1 MKTKTLYTTLS
12 AGAVG
17 VAVIAGVTFYS
28 GHQDNKS
35 QQASSAVTTKKAV
48 SMTSKKAKSSTTSS
62 AITEQVSSSSSAP
75 KERVLV
81 ASGTDYHIVI
91 QTGGLG
97 GAFGHITPITQLLDE
112 NSILDVA
119 ASVPNLNNSTLISIV
134 PNDNSWKIRLKHNGK
149 TYNLTIIRATP
160 KYGMITVASDGQADT
175 PYLFDIPASIVD
187 ADTKATQD
195 ITEEEAIKIANK
207 YGQVSEPFTL
217 NTTHV
222 NDKSETEFYLNTPL
236 RKGTAKDVN
245 DLSGTPDA
253 REYAV
258 VSPVDRGHAHLKVGN
273 WTSRTATHS
282 PFFDEDV
289 VR

>member
-12 AGAVG
+12 AGAIG
-17 VAVIAGVTFYS
+17 VVVIAGVTLYS
-28 GHQDNKS
+28 GYQDNKS
-35 QQASSAVTTKKAV
+35 QQASSAATTKKVANV
-48 SMTSKKAKSSTTSS
+48 TSKKAKATTSS
-62 AITEQVSSSSSAP
+62 AVTEQVSSSSSAP

-81 ASGTDYHIVI
+81 ASGTDYHIVL
-91 QTGGLG
+91 QTGGVG

-134 PNDNSWKIRLKHNGK
+134 PNDNSWKISLKHNDK

-160 KYGMITVASDGQADT
+160 KYGMITVESDGQAAT

-207 YGQVSEPFTL
+207 YGQASEPFTL

-245 DLSGTPDA
+245 DLSGTPDT
-253 REYAV
+253 REYAI

-273 WTSRTATHS
+273 WTSTSASHA

>member
-12 AGAVG
+12 AGAIG
-17 VAVIAGVTFYS
+17 VVVIAGVTLYS

-35 QQASSAVTTKKAV
+35 QQASSAATTKKVANA
-48 SMTSKKAKSSTTSS
+48 TSKKATTSS
-62 AITEQVSSSSSAP
+62 AVTEQVSSSSSTP

-81 ASGTDYHIVI
+81 ASGTDYHIVL
-91 QTGGLG
+91 QTGGVG
-97 GAFGHITPITQLLDE
+97 GAFGTLTPITQLLDE
-112 NSILDVA
+112 NSILDVV

-134 PNDNSWKIRLKHNGK
+134 PNDNGWKISLKHNDK

-160 KYGMITVASDGQADT
+160 KYGMITVESDGQAAT

-195 ITEEEAIKIANK
+195 ITEAEAIKIANK
-207 YGQVSEPFTL
+207 YGQVSAPFTL

-236 RKGTAKDVN
+236 RKGTAKDIN
-245 DLSGTPDA
+245 DLRGTPDA

-258 VSPVDRGHAHLKVGN
+258 VSPVDRGHAHLKVGV

>member
-1 MKTKTLYTTLS
+1 M
-12 AGAVG
+12 
-17 VAVIAGVTFYS
+17 
-28 GHQDNKS
+28 
-35 QQASSAVTTKKAV
+35 
-48 SMTSKKAKSSTTSS
+48 
-62 AITEQVSSSSSAP
+62 
-75 KERVLV
+75 V
-81 ASGTDYHIVI
+81 ASGTDYHIVL
-91 QTGGLG
+91 QTGGVG
-97 GAFGHITPITQLLDE
+97 GAFGTLTPITQLLDE

-134 PNDNSWKIRLKHNGK
+134 PNDNSWKISLKHNDK

-160 KYGMITVASDGQADT
+160 KYGMITVESDGQAAT

-195 ITEEEAIKIANK
+195 ITEAEAIKIANK

-236 RKGTAKDVN
+236 RKGTAKDIN

-253 REYAV
+253 REYAI
-258 VSPVDRGHAHLKVGN
+258 VSPVDRGHAHLKVGV

>member
-1 MKTKTLYTTLS
+1 MKTQTLYTTLS
-12 AGAVG
+12 AGAIG

-28 GHQDNKS
+28 GHQDNKG
-35 QQASSAVTTKKAV
+35 QQASSAVTTKKAA
-48 SMTSKKAKSSTTSS
+48 SATSKKAKVSSETSSTTK
-62 AITEQVSSSSSAP
+62 EQVSSSSAS

-81 ASGTDYHIVI
+81 ASGTDYHIVL

-97 GAFGHITPITQLLDE
+97 GAFGQLTPITQLFDE
-112 NSILDVA
+112 NRILDVA
-119 ASVPNLNNSTLISIV
+119 ASVPNLNNATLISIV
-134 PNDNSWKIRLKHNGK
+134 PSDNGWKISLKHNDK

-160 KYGMITVASDGQADT
+160 KYGMITVESNGQADIT
-175 PYLFDIPASIVD
+175 YVFDIPTSIVD
-187 ADTKATQD
+187 ADAQATQN
-195 ITEEEAIKIANK
+195 ITEEEAVKIANK
-207 YGQVSEPFTL
+207 YGKTSEPFTL
-217 NTTHV
+217 NTTRV

-236 RKGTAKDVN
+236 RKGTANNPN

-253 REYAV
+253 REYAI

-273 WTSRTATHS
+273 WTSRTATHA

>member
-12 AGAVG
+12 AGAIG
-17 VAVIAGVTFYS
+17 VVVIAGVTLYS
-28 GHQDNKS
+28 GYQDNKS
-35 QQASSAVTTKKAV
+35 QQASSAATTKKVANV
-48 SMTSKKAKSSTTSS
+48 TSKKTKATTSS
-62 AITEQVSSSSSAP
+62 AVTEQVSSSSSAP

-81 ASGTDYHIVI
+81 ASGTDYHIVL
-91 QTGGLG
+91 QTGGVG
-97 GAFGHITPITQLLDE
+97 GAFGTLTPITQLFDE

-134 PNDNSWKIRLKHNGK
+134 PNDNGWKISLKHHDK

-160 KYGMITVASDGQADT
+160 KYGMITVESDGQAAT

-195 ITEEEAIKIANK
+195 ITEAEAIKIANK

-245 DLSGTPDA
+245 DLSGTPDT
-253 REYAV
+253 REYAI
-258 VSPVDRGHAHLKVGN
+258 VSPVDRGHAHLKVGV

>member
-1 MKTKTLYTTLS
+1 MKPKTLYTTLS

-35 QQASSAVTTKKAV
+35 QQASSAVTTKKAA
-48 SMTSKKAKSSTTSS
+48 SATSKKVKASSATSS
-62 AITEQVSSSSSAP
+62 VIKQQVSSSSAP

-81 ASGTDYHIVI
+81 ASGTDYHIVL
-91 QTGGLG
+91 QTGGVG
-97 GAFGHITPITQLLDE
+97 GAFGTLTPITQLFDE

-119 ASVPNLNNSTLISIV
+119 ASVPNLNNATLTNIV
-134 PNDNSWKIRLKHNGK
+134 PSDNGWKIILKHNDK

-160 KYGMITVASDGQADT
+160 KYGMITVESDGQANIQ
-175 PYLFDIPASIVD
+175 YLFDIPASIVD
-187 ADTKATQD
+187 ADKKATQD
-195 ITEEEAIKIANK
+195 ITQEEAIKIANK
-207 YGQVSEPFTL
+207 YGKTSEPFTL

-222 NDKSETEFYLNTPL
+222 NDNSETEFYLNTPL
-236 RKGTAKDVN
+236 RKGTAKDIN
-245 DLSGTPDA
+245 DLSGTPDT
-253 REYAV
+253 REYAI
-258 VSPVDRGHAHLKVGN
+258 VSPVDRGHAHLKVGV
-273 WTSRTATHS
+273 WTSRTASHA